1 MSHDPLAE
9 QQCKLLELLLQ
20 TRAKRNHIIKRAETA
35 RQAAH
40 ISQEPKWTDAE
51 QIEKPRKRTPKSTGN
66 DARDFVV
73 GFTIATAAAA
83 THDTAHERVANVS
96 CNRTMTDIDFW
107 MQMSYRNAPSPF
119 PWKKRRMLM
128 APLYYQSSKYWF
140 SIVKLNWCFCGG
152 RAMTVA
158 FACWGGKQGC
168 ILLILWRRDWYVV
181 FIPKPELCHGL
192 GWGDS
197 ALFTL
202 LQLRWKQQF
211 HVFLKMYVVGPMFL
225 KMIW

>member
-96 CNRTMTDIDFW
+96 CNRTMTDIDF
-107 MQMSYRNAPSPF
+107 
-119 PWKKRRMLM
+119 
-128 APLYYQSSKYWF
+128 
-140 SIVKLNWCFCGG
+140 
-152 RAMTVA
+152 
-158 FACWGGKQGC
+158 
-168 ILLILWRRDWYVV
+168 
-181 FIPKPELCHGL
+181 
-192 GWGDS
+192 
-197 ALFTL
+197 
-202 LQLRWKQQF
+202 
-211 HVFLKMYVVGPMFL
+211 
-225 KMIW
+225 